1 MLEVCDG
8 TSQNGS
14 MDVIGSGK
22 PLAVGGG
29 ARSASERLWVV
40 LSRASTK
47 KSSGAALLLVMVT
60 GTVTGVPAASVVDA
74 LCGRPTALTVT
85 SLNLMLPVNGWETS
99 SPTIG
104 SAKSTTSVQLPGAGL
119 RV

>member
-1 MLEVCDG
+1 MLEVCVG

-14 MDVIGSGK
+14 AVVMGRGN
-22 PLAVGGG
+22 PLAVGTG
-29 ARSASERLWVV
+29 ARSASGALSVA

-47 KSSGAALLLVMVT
+47 KSSGAAPLLVMVT
-60 GTVTGVPAASVVDA
+60 GTVTGTPAASFVAA
-74 LCGRPTALTVT
+74 LSGRPAALALV
-85 SLNLMLPVNGWETS
+85 SLNLTLPVNGWETS

-104 SAKSTTSVQLPGAGL
+104 SAKSTISVQTPGTGC